1 MAGLIDLIRRVVLD
15 GRHLFSRHAVRELA
29 ADRLLV
35 EDAEAGLLNGKV
47 TRAEP
52 DEPANPGPR
61 YTVEGLATDR
71 RTRIAIVCRFVTE
84 SQQTFLLIIT
94 CYEIK

>member
-1 MAGLIDLIRRVVLD
+1 MAGLIDLIREAVLN
-15 GRHLFSRHAVRELA
+15 GQHLFSRHAMRELA

-35 EDAEAGLLNGKV
+35 EDAEAGLLNGEV
-47 TRAEP
+47 IRTEP

-61 YTVEGLATDR
+61 YTVEGLATDL
-71 RTRIAIVCRFVTE
+71 RTRITVVCRFVTD
-84 SQQTFLLIIT
+84 QRKTYLLIIT